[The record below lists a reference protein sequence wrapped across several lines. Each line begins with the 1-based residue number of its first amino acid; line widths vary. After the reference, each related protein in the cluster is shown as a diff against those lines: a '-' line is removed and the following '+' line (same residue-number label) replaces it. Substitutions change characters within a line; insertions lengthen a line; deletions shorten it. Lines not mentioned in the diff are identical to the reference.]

1 MRFCCK
7 AFEYWHGM
15 AGTRGFG
22 AFAADVENPPV
33 LFVIQHRAVDDDAGP
48 PPFTASPLA
57 MVSELLIQFC
67 PWCGVKLD
75 GFYRGNEKEIDRSD
89 LKLLRP

>member
-1 MRFCCK
+1 MRFCCR

-22 AFAADVENPPV
+22 AFAAEMQGAAAT
-33 LFVIQHRAVDDDAGP
+33 FIIQHRALDSDGNP
-48 PPFTASPLA
+48 PAFTASPLSL
-57 MVSELLIQFC
+57 VSDLVIQFC

-75 GFYRGNEKEIDRSD
+75 EFYLSVEQISRTD
-89 LKLLRP
+89 LKLL